1 MSPPVWG
8 ATVCSSPW
16 GSPAAPPLL
25 SGWISLKGV
34 LAAANPFMQWEKN
47 TWIFTTRL
55 VVLPPPPSCLLPWLP
70 PPCRWWQLPALPLLT
85 HLSQR
90 LSPFPLGAALAFS
103 TQNQILSHC
112 WQNSSE
118 LFPHLSGTPVSPPLL
133 TVLFY
138 YTPDPFTS
146 PGLAPEPAVPLP
158 CHPVPAFLAPSP
170 QHCIPINMP
179 ALDHVARL
187 SFFCTVLLTCF
198 QPDAKLIQPTERA
211 ALTLLDFKWRIYT
224 KSAQQHR
231 NNSHVVQRYP
241 RQL

>member
-16 GSPAAPPLL
+16 GSPAALPLL

-55 VVLPPPPSCLLPWLP
+55 VVLPPPLAAPSMPLMAAASPAFAHLPLPEAEPFSTGCCSGLLQTKSNP
-70 PPCRWWQLPALPLLT
+70 LPLLAK
-85 HLSQR
+85 LLRS
-90 LSPFPLGAALAFS
+90 LPSSLWCSNFSPSPHCAFPLHTRPLH
-103 TQNQILSHC
+103 IP
-112 WQNSSE
+112 W
-118 LFPHLSGTPVSPPLL
+118 SGPWACCPP
-133 TVLFY
+133 
-138 YTPDPFTS
+138 
-146 PGLAPEPAVPLP
+146 
-158 CHPVPAFLAPSP
+158 PVPPCACIPGPSP

-179 ALDHVARL
+179 GLDHVARL
-187 SFFCTVLLTCF
+187 SVFCTVLLTCF

-231 NNSHVVQRYP
+231 NNSHAVQRYP
-241 RQL
+241 SQL